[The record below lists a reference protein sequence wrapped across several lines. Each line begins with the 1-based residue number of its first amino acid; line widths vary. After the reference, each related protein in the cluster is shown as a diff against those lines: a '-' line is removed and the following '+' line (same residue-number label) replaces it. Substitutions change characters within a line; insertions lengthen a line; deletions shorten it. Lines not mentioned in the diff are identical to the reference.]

1 MLVVPGVNSIPNIL
15 DLTGTKQRVE
25 GGEGRRGQ
33 ERIVSVFSNLDVVIQ
48 SVSQR
53 VSE

>member
-33 ERIVSVFSNLDVVIQ
+33 KGLLLFFSNLDVVIQ